1 MILISRYWFI
11 LIILA
16 RFPLLMKR
24 FLAGIFLLTIL
35 YQSIGQLGI
44 VAYYQLNKDFIAQT
58 LCENQ
63 DKPAM
68 QCEGNCFLSKQL
80 KNLEDKQD
88 AKKPAKDIKA
98 ENLVYLPA
106 ALQKNQPLLYIT
118 LLQPGLFIILT
129 ICHRLSSAEFFSR
142 PQLRSSFF
150 SKHNALES
158 ISC

>member
-1 MILISRYWFI
+1 
-11 LIILA
+11 
-16 RFPLLMKR
+16 
-24 FLAGIFLLTIL
+24 
-35 YQSIGQLGI
+35 

-118 LLQPGLFIILT
+118 STWIVHYLDDMPSPVFGRIFQPPATAVFLLQQ
-129 ICHRLSSAEFFSR
+129 A
-142 PQLRSSFF
+142 
-150 SKHNALES
+150 
-158 ISC
+158 